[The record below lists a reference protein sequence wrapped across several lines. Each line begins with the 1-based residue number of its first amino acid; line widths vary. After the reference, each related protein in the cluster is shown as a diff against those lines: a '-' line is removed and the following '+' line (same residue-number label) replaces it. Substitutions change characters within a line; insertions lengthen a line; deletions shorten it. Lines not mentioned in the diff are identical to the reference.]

1 MRGIA
6 IGHGMCL
13 LLAAI
18 GCAHTA
24 AHYQGPI
31 VDTHV
36 HVGITSVGQD
46 DSPAA
51 VERALIEGGI
61 ARAGIIT
68 MARKGH
74 LPETRAQND
83 LVASLVRQHPERY
96 FAFGSVHPDDG
107 PEAAAELERLVT
119 LGVRGLKLH
128 PNTQQFDVASPAVD
142 VVVKKATAL
151 KLVILFDSYSPFDA
165 NEIGKFVMLAMKNP
179 EARIILAHMG
189 GPQFLSMEVFAILK
203 LYPSIKTNVWFD
215 LSFVSH
221 LVTGSPALS
230 EQLPA
235 GGDRARA
242 VCLRLPAH
250 HAQAGGGGGPGV
262 GVHGGRGAA
271 DLPRQRRRSLRRAI
285 AGVARIAQCAMSPE
299 RRLAL
304 RTSRVPLQRRPRE
317 LAPSARQ
324 SRAQSGLS

>member
-1 MRGIA
+1 
-6 IGHGMCL
+6 
-13 LLAAI
+13 
-18 GCAHTA
+18 
-24 AHYQGPI
+24 
-31 VDTHV
+31 
-36 HVGITSVGQD
+36 VGITSVGQD

-142 VVVKKATAL
+142 VVVKKAAAL

-221 LVTGSPALS
+221 MVTGSPSLT
-230 EQLPA
+230 EQL
-235 GGDRARA
+235 RHICR
-242 VCLRLPAH
+242 
-250 HAQAGGGGGPGV
+250 QV
-262 GVHGGRGAA
+262 GIERVLFAS
-271 DLPRQRRRSLRRAI
+271 DFPLTTPRQA
-285 AGVARIAQCAMSPE
+285 VAEVRGLGFTADEE
-299 RRLAL
+299 RRIFHDNAVDLFGV
-304 RTSRVPLQRRPRE
+304 R
-317 LAPSARQ
+317 
-324 SRAQSGLS
+324 